1 MGMPLI
7 VQLKTIIV
15 LIRAVF
21 DHLRDVL
28 WEDIFKSSA
37 YAAGTECCEWVQVG
51 IAVYIPH
58 KYQVKPHSS
67 PWVSAVCAAVIAH
80 RNHLLCLYKQNNS
93 SASKGEVRQA
103 SYGYKKVLEAAKKQ
117 KVSMLIKQKM
127 LSLYRNLTFM
137 TLCELLLVFSAKV
150 NLLYRR

>member
-7 VQLKTIIV
+7 VQLITIIV

-80 RNHLLCLYKQNNS
+80 RITCCVCINRITLLRLKGKSDRLVMVTKRFLKLPKNKRLVCL
-93 SASKGEVRQA
+93 
-103 SYGYKKVLEAAKKQ
+103 
-117 KVSMLIKQKM
+117 
-127 LSLYRNLTFM
+127 
-137 TLCELLLVFSAKV
+137 
-150 NLLYRR
+150 

>member
-1 MGMPLI
+1 MEWLTYSDGTDRTGKLCYI
-7 VQLKTIIV
+7 LCC
-15 LIRAVF
+15 
-21 DHLRDVL
+21 
-28 WEDIFKSSA
+28 SA

-103 SYGYKKVLEAAKKQ
+103 SYGYKRFLKLPKNK
-117 KVSMLIKQKM
+117 
-127 LSLYRNLTFM
+127 R
-137 TLCELLLVFSAKV
+137 LVC
-150 NLLYRR
+150 L